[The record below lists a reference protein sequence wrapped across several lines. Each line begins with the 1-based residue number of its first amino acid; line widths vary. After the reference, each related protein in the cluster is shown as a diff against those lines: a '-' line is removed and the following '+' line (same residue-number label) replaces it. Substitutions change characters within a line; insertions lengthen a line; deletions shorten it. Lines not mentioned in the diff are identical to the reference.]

1 MEKMIARSVQSWESV
16 ALQYDR
22 CAVWCGNVQTA
33 LPASQMQEMDVTA
46 EITAIVKKE
55 KINEQES
62 N

>member
-1 MEKMIARSVQSWESV
+1 
-16 ALQYDR
+16 
-22 CAVWCGNVQTA
+22 VQTA